1 MTKEAVETWVGRSD
15 EVAVPMLG
23 GEFWADGK
31 EISGVFESVR
41 EQKIGGFAYKLT
53 LDAAVLVDGDSAEVV
68 ELPSLTGV
76 KNAIQSLREK
86 GYSFRRGDLWRVAC
100 VGVKK
105 AKKEGFSDSPAF
117 EIGVIRK

>member
-1 MTKEAVETWVGRSD
+1 MEMTKEAVETWVGRSD

-53 LDAAVLVDGDSAEVV
+53 LDAAGVCGWWCAWGRVDST
-68 ELPSLTGV
+68 LPWCLKAV
-76 KNAIQSLREK
+76 PP
-86 GYSFRRGDLWRVAC
+86 C
-100 VGVKK
+100 VGERGCVVGD
-105 AKKEGFSDSPAF
+105 ECCG
-117 EIGVIRK
+117 EVL

>member
-1 MTKEAVETWVGRSD
+1 MTTTEVQQWVGRSD

-23 GEFWADGK
+23 GEFWTNGK
-31 EISGVFESVR
+31 EVSGVFESAR

-53 LDAAVLVDGDSAEVV
+53 LDAAVLVDGDFVEVV

-86 GYSFRRGDLWRVAC
+86 GYSFRRGDAWRVVC

-105 AKKEGFSDSPAF
+105 AKKEGFSDSPEF
-117 EIGVIRK
+117 EIGVMRK

>member
-1 MTKEAVETWVGRSD
+1 MTTTEVQQWVGRSD
-15 EVAVPMLG
+15 EIAVPILG
-23 GEFWADGK
+23 GEFWTDGK
-31 EISGVFESVR
+31 EVSGVFESVR

-86 GYSFRRGDLWRVAC
+86 GYSFRRGDQWRVVC

-105 AKKEGFSDSPAF
+105 AKKEGFSDSPEF
-117 EIGVIRK
+117 EIGVMRK